1 MMDIRTQIITIFVS
15 FIFGIIFSLQLS
27 LTYKYLYSN
36 KKIFKVIFSFLIVLV
51 NTLLYFILLKK
62 FNDGILHVY
71 GIIFIIIGFI
81 AEIFVKSFIVK
92 KIHK

>member
-1 MMDIRTQIITIFVS
+1 MMDINTQIITIFVS

-51 NTLLYFILLKK
+51 NTLFYFILLIIY
-62 FNDGILHVY
+62 FYFILN
-71 GIIFIIIGFI
+71 IFKQFR
-81 AEIFVKSFIVK
+81 AK
-92 KIHK
+92 

>member
-27 LTYKYLYSN
+27 LTYKYSN

-51 NTLLYFILLKK
+51 NTLFYFILLKK

-81 AEIFVKSFIVK
+81 VEIFVKSFIVK